1 MTQFATLP
9 AEAPAE
15 APALASRT
23 LLNGAAF
30 VLLCLWTRSSPDE
43 LRDQLSAE
51 AGTCAAL
58 GF

>member
-1 MTQFATLP
+1 
-9 AEAPAE
+9 
-15 APALASRT
+15 LASRT

>member
-9 AEAPAE
+9 AEAPA
-15 APALASRT
+15 APSRAL
-23 LLNGAAF
+23 LHGAAF

-51 AGTCAAL
+51 AGACAAL